1 MIVALPMYDRVENR
15 AATDRYWSLIRAA
28 LAARGIDAPAALRR
42 GDPDLMPQWT
52 DPALLLSQTCGFP
65 YRAKL
70 HGHVQLVG
78 TPDFGVTGCPPG
90 HYRSVL
96 IARADDPRDHL
107 AQFDGASLAYNDAM
121 SQSGWAAPQNHA
133 ARHGLTLRAGPRT
146 GAHAA
151 SLAAVATGQADVAA
165 LDAVTWSLLAE
176 HDPQAKAVKVIGHT
190 DPTPGLPYIT
200 AATRDSGAIFDAI
213 AEAITL
219 LDATERKALRLSGI
233 VRIPAQDYLSVPTPA
248 PPAAFSTGN

>member
-1 MIVALPMYDRVENR
+1 MIAALPMYDRPENR
-15 AATDRYWSLIRAA
+15 AATDRYWSLIRSA
-28 LAARGIDAPAALRR
+28 LAARGIDAPDALRR
-42 GDPDLMPQWT
+42 GDADLMPQWT

-78 TPDFGVTGCPPG
+78 TPDFGVVGCPAG

-107 AQFDGASLAYNDAM
+107 AQFDGATLAYNDAL

-133 ARHGLTLRAGPRT
+133 AQHGLTLRAGPCT

-151 SLAAVATGQADVAA
+151 SLAAVAAGQADLAA

-176 HDPQAKAVKVIGHT
+176 HDPQAKAVKVIAQT

-213 AEAITL
+213 AEAIAA
-219 LDATERKALRLSGI
+219 LDVTERKALRLGGI
-233 VRIPAQDYLSVPTPA
+233 VRIPAEEYLCVPTPA
-248 PPAAFSTGN
+248 PPGAF